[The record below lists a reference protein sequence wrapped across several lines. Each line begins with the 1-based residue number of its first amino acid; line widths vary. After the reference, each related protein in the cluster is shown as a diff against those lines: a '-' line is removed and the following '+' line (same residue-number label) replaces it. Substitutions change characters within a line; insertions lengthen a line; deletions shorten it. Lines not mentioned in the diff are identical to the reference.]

1 MRKRMYPSRSIRDK
15 TGDEMKLVLGILILV
30 LALVA
35 GWFLT
40 RPPELAMPEVAP
52 PVATAPEPPPVAAE
66 AQQPP
71 QAEFPIDRVVI
82 SGEGSEEAHRQQS
95 GQAEEAEPVPPLD
108 ASDERVASWMSA
120 AVAGPARALLAG
132 SGLVR
137 RVVATVDNLSQ
148 EKSSVRL
155 WPVATAHGLPVVD
168 ERGGEI
174 VLAPANAA
182 RYKAFVELAETVD
195 VDALVAGYK
204 TLYPVFQ
211 QAYQELGYPTGNFND
226 RLVAVIDHLLAAPE
240 VEGPIR
246 LVQPKVIY
254 QFADPQLEALSA
266 GQKIMLRV
274 GPDNERR
281 IKARLRV
288 IRQRLAGRV

>member
-1 MRKRMYPSRSIRDK
+1 
-15 TGDEMKLVLGILILV
+15 MKLVLGILLLV
-30 LALVA
+30 LAIVA

-40 RPPELAMPEVAP
+40 RPPELSVPPVAP
-52 PVATAPEPPPVAAE
+52 PVGTAEPPPAAMPGPQ
-66 AQQPP
+66 APP

-82 SGEGSEEAHRQQS
+82 SGEGTEEAPARQAAPGGES
-95 GQAEEAEPVPPLD
+95 EPLPPLD
-108 ASDERVASWMSA
+108 ASDERVSRWVSA
-120 AVAGPARALLAG
+120 VVAGQVRELVAG

-137 RVVATVDNLSQ
+137 RVVATVDNLSR
-148 EKSSVRL
+148 ERASVRL

-168 ERGGEI
+168 KRGGEI
-174 VLAPANAA
+174 LLAPANAA
-182 RYKAFVELAETVD
+182 RYKAFVELAETAD

-204 TLYPVFQ
+204 ALYPVFQ
-211 QAYQELGYPTGNFND
+211 EAYRELGYPSGNFND
-226 RLVAVIDHLLAAPE
+226 RLVGVIDHLLAAPE

-266 GQKIMLRV
+266 GQKVMVRI
-274 GPDNERR
+274 GPDNARR

-288 IRQRLAGRV
+288 IRQRLAGQV